1 MPMSVGHIFIYG
13 GIGEEAGEV
22 SVKDVQQQIAQYPN
36 AAEFDLHI
44 ISGGG
49 DVFQGYGI
57 YNLIKNT
64 GKKITT
70 KIEGLCASIATLIAF
85 AGETIIMNKTSEFMI
100 HNPAISGLDGD
111 SKDIRNVADQLDKI
125 KTLLIDVSGQ
135 RALRNGKP
143 ITKERLWELY
153 DNETWLTAHETENL
167 GFADEVVEAM
177 KAVAKVNLTKQK
189 DEMEQS
195 EIKKMFAKFTNLF
208 KSLRYKNQVSDT
220 LEDGRIIIVMA
231 EGEDWV
237 GAQVMLEDG
246 SPLEAGD
253 YTLASG
259 KTITVDANYVITA
272 VGEAAPANEEPQDT
286 DMQNRI
292 KELEAQLA
300 EANAKNQSASAQVV
314 QAEAKT
320 AKFENRLKNMEQ
332 DFIKLKEA
340 AEKTIGDTGVDL
352 GDGAN
357 KNLDKSGKHDPMGD
371 FALNHYKTR
380 NVIQ

>member
-1 MPMSVGHIFIYG
+1 MIGHIFIYG
-13 GIGEEAGEV
+13 GIGEEPGEV
-22 SVKDVQQQIAQYPN
+22 SVKNVQEQIAQYPQ
-36 AAEFDLHI
+36 ATEFDLHI

-70 KIEGLCASIATLIAF
+70 KVEGLCASIATLIAF
-85 AGETIIMNKTSEFMI
+85 AGEKIIMNKTSEFMI
-100 HNPAISGLDGD
+100 HNPAISGLEGD

-135 RALRNGKP
+135 RAARNGKP
-143 ITKERLWELY
+143 ITKEKLWQLY
-153 DNETWLTAHETENL
+153 DNETWLTAHETKEDF
-167 GFADEVVEAM
+167 GFADEVVDAM
-177 KAVAKVNLTKQK
+177 KAVAKVNIPKQK

-220 LEDGRIIIVMA
+220 IQGGANDGKVVMIMA
-231 EGEDWV
+231 EGENWV

-246 SPLEAGD
+246 TPIEAGE

-272 VGEAAPANEEPQDT
+272 VGEAAPANDEPQDT

-300 EANAKNQSASAQVV
+300 EANAKNQAASAQVV

-340 AEKTIGDTGVDL
+340 TEKTIGDTSAVDL
-352 GDGAN
+352 GDGVKDLN
-357 KNLDKSGKHDPMGD
+357 KKSDPMGD
-371 FALNHYKTR
+371 FALNHFKNL
-380 NVIQ
+380 NVI